1 MEAANCRR
9 VAPMMF
15 RIFAAVC
22 PCCRGSGQVRRPVRL
37 CEYCDQPLAA
47 GENDAGRPRLYCS
60 QRCRSAAHR
69 LRQARAALAELEAL
83 AERITGEHID
93 G

>member
-1 MEAANCRR
+1 MTL
-9 VAPMMF
+9 F

-22 PCCRGSGQVRRPVRL
+22 PCCRGSGQVHRPVRL
-37 CEYCDQPLAA
+37 CSYCDEPLAA

-83 AERITGEHID
+83 AACIELGGHNN

>member
-1 MEAANCRR
+1 
-9 VAPMMF
+9 MMRL

-22 PCCRGSGQVRRPVRL
+22 PCCSGTGHVHRPVRL
-37 CEYCDQPLAA
+37 CSYCGEPLSA
-47 GENDAGRPRLYCS
+47 GENDTGRPRLYCS
-60 QRCRSAAHR
+60 SRCRSAAHR

>member
-1 MEAANCRR
+1 
-9 VAPMMF
+9 MMAF

-22 PCCRGSGQVRRPVRL
+22 PCCRGTGRMHRAVRQ
-37 CEYCDQPLAA
+37 CSYCDQPLAA

-60 QRCRSAAHR
+60 SRCRSAAHR

-83 AERITGEHID
+83 AACIELKENTDE
-93 G
+93 